1 MTDKIKVLEEQLAQA
16 RLEEE
21 QKLTESAGLEIVVFE
36 EDLESLKEIKVLPH
50 DLTEKEKATIMQ
62 ASSKI
67 SENMEELEKLSESLD
82 GGNSTVEQWLKFM
95 AFIDDPLKDILA
107 SMFQLE
113 PLIVATI
120 PNIGLLGLV
129 FENNPWISSQ
139 AKNLATELN
148 YISDKQ
154 KAKKL
159 SK

>member
-16 RLEEE
+16 RLEEK

-129 FENNPWISSQ
+129 FENNPWISSK

>member
-1 MTDKIKVLEEQLAQA
+1 MIDKIKVLEEQLAQA

-129 FENNPWISSQ
+129 FENNPWISSK

-154 KAKKL
+154 RAKKL

>member
-129 FENNPWISSQ
+129 FENNPWISSK

>member
-1 MTDKIKVLEEQLAQA
+1 MTDKIKELEEQLAQA
-16 RLEEE
+16 RREEE

-36 EDLESLKEIKVLPH
+36 EDLESLKEIEVLPH

-129 FENNPWISSQ
+129 FENNPWISSK

>member
-129 FENNPWISSQ
+129 FENNPWISSK

-148 YISDKQ
+148 
-154 KAKKL
+154 
-159 SK
+159 